1 MPNQTLHF
9 QKFNCS
15 ADTFKSIRAAMKEAA
30 WEPGNTR
37 GFGTVG
43 EDPNEIHGALY
54 AERAFTLKRVFD
66 PNKRTEEDET
76 VRRLTRAR
84 FIINFT
90 RGTIA
95 FYERTGMKGV
105 VEALDGL
112 PNITFGLADFKLDV
126 FEVLNE
132 LGQSYNETQIER
144 LGIGDYMERTHAL
157 TADVAF
163 KPSENGKAWDAV
175 NAYKKQLRAFAVTI
189 KHGKK
194 ANGTAL
200 KVKVAVNER
209 GAVTFS
215 DNVPTEMRDH
225 VLGMLQRFDMDKD
238 AQPERYG
245 VGKSEV
251 DLAIDRHRAETVLK
265 HSKDEGAKSLARTV
279 IDAIDAEFQG
289 RATGKMDEAVRAFRK
304 AAKKLGGVEIVAGG
318 KSVKVG

>member
-1 MPNQTLHF
+1 
-9 QKFNCS
+9 
-15 ADTFKSIRAAMKEAA
+15 MKELA
-30 WEPGNTR
+30 WEPGMTR
-37 GFGTVG
+37 GFGMIG
-43 EDPNEIHGALY
+43 EEVNEIHGALY
-54 AERAFTLKRVFD
+54 SERAFTLKRVFD
-66 PNKRTEEDET
+66 PNKRTEDDEV
-76 VRRLTRAR
+76 VRRMTRAK
-84 FIINFT
+84 FILDFK
-90 RGTIA
+90 RGTIG
-95 FYERTGMKGV
+95 FHERKDMKGV

-112 PNITFGLADFKLDV
+112 PNVTFGLADFKLDM
-126 FEVLNE
+126 FEVLSE
-132 LGQSYNETQIER
+132 LGQSYKETQIDR

-225 VLGMLQRFDMDKD
+225 VLGMLQRYDLDKD

-245 VGKSEV
+245 VSMDKEALLAEKALAEALAAHGIKDGQKSF
-251 DLAIDRHRAETVLK
+251 
-265 HSKDEGAKSLARTV
+265 ARSV
-279 IDAIDAEFQG
+279 IDVLDARLSG
-289 RATGKMDEAVRAFRK
+289 RTKDADEATARAVRELRK
-304 AAKKLGGVEIVAGG
+304 AAKKCGGLEIVAGG